1 MPPAPLRPL
10 IIPLTASP
18 LAPLTAPRRALPLVT
33 VAAMVAAVVAAMVAV
48 VGGTED
54 NEEDTAGIATHW
66 EQELAPGHE
75 RKATSSESGSAF
87 GWISSLVDGPIA
99 NWNPYPKDRAWGAY
113 LRD

>member
-1 MPPAPLRPL
+1 
-10 IIPLTASP
+10 
-18 LAPLTAPRRALPLVT
+18 
-33 VAAMVAAVVAAMVAV
+33 MVGAMVAV
-48 VGGTED
+48 VGGTGD

-75 RKATSSESGSAF
+75 RKATSSDSGSAF
-87 GWISSLVDGPIA
+87 GWISSLVEGPIA